1 MKNKKI
7 HQKAKKKMIER
18 QRKKKKK
25 KKPMCWK
32 TMQRMGK
39 RIENLQ

>member
-25 KKPMCWK
+25 PMCWK
-32 TMQRMGK
+32 TMHRMGK